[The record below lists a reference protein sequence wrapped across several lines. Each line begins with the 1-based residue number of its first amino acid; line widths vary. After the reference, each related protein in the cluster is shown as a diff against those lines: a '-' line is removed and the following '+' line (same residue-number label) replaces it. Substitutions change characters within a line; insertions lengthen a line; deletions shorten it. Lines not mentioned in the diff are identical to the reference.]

1 MVGVEGNLS
10 LLRAGVGL
18 DGLLGPLPTQ
28 PRNHNRGSFLIQ
40 RTDPD
45 VVDPLHQG
53 LIIDGYLIRKVLV
66 EAGLQGDEFGERWEV
81 IHLLCNTEHSR

>member
-1 MVGVEGNLS
+1 MVFQ
-10 LLRAGVGL
+10 
-18 DGLLGPLPTQ
+18 GPLPTQ
-28 PRNHNRGSFLIQ
+28 PHTHNQGSFLIQ

-53 LIIDGYLIRKVLV
+53 LVIDGDLIPKVLI

-81 IHLLCNTEHSR
+81 IHLFYNTETQQMS